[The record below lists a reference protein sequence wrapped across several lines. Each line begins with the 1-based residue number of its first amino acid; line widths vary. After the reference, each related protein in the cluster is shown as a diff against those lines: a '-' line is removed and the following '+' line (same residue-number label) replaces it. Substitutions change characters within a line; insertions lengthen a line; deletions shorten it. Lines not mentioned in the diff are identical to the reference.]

1 MKLLATLFL
10 FACLL
15 LPATSVQA
23 QEHYTYD
30 SVWRITLIHLKPGK
44 ANDFYVDLRKN
55 LRPYYDELKKQ
66 GLILDYSIQIK
77 STTDSP
83 EDWQVALMFQ
93 YKNYAALD
101 DFTAK
106 SDPISLKLYGSA
118 EARRE
123 AIAKRAETGITV
135 SSFLTRQ
142 VKLKD
147 LPR

>member
-15 LPATSVQA
+15 ILATAVRA

-30 SVWRITLIHLKPGK
+30 SVWRITLIHLKQGK
-44 ANDFYVDLRKN
+44 TNDFMLDLRKN
-55 LRPYYDELKKQ
+55 LKPYYDELKKQ
-66 GLILDYSIQIK
+66 GVILDYQIQLK
-77 STTDSP
+77 TTVES
-83 EDWQVALMFQ
+83 ENDWQVALMFQ

-106 SDPISLKLYGSA
+106 SDPISLKSYGSA
-118 EARRE
+118 EARQ
-123 AIAKRAETGITV
+123 AAAAKRAETGITV